1 MWWKTV
7 HCSTLDW
14 NNLDVSCSSV
24 VSIIIILVVQVL
36 DFCLRCQLSVMTV
49 HVISMCL
56 LPDPLLLTTH
66 CPSYFKL
73 LVSFSFAT
81 HWNQRGLHHC
91 SIRTCRKIFHCS
103 CKHYFSFL
111 LSMPR
116 DRDLNSNTV
125 YSTADRLLHSTAL

>member
-1 MWWKTV
+1 MKN
-7 HCSTLDW
+7 CSLLYTGLEQFGRE
-14 NNLDVSCSSV
+14 LLLCCQYYYYSCCPSLRFLSKMP
-24 VSIIIILVVQVL
+24 IICDDSACNQYV
-36 DFCLRCQLSVMTV
+36 
-49 HVISMCL
+49 CL